1 MVNYAGVLGL
11 DATDPEFAESFA
23 YFAGEEV
30 PTEPAAELPTR
41 ERYLVVLAALLGC
54 QGLDTFKLMAAE
66 ALDAGVT
73 PVELKE
79 VVYQACAYL
88 GLGRVRPFVDAAN
101 EVLAARGVEL
111 PLPGQATTTLETRC
125 AAGNQKQI
133 AYFGEGLRENWKSGP
148 EERAHVNRWLAENC
162 FGDYYTRDGLSD
174 LDREMVTFCYIA
186 AQGGCEP
193 QATAHA
199 NANMNLG
206 RSKDFLYRVV
216 SQMLPYIGYPRSLN
230 ALTCVDN
237 AAAARA

>member
-1 MVNYAGVLGL
+1 MANYAGVLGL
-11 DATDPEFAESFA
+11 DATDPEFAERFA